1 MFWAIG
7 NLLIAQDCPGWQE
20 LTLKA
25 SVRRGPRK
33 HQHAVPCFSPGGG
46 GGSLHALV
54 VNTGNWDVFMRC
66 TTGLEIQKK
75 NSEPVQT
82 FCVSKETQVRRLM
95 VDVLD
100 IDNEK

>member
-7 NLLIAQDCPGWQE
+7 NLLIVQDCPGLQE

-54 VNTGNWDVFMRC
+54 VNSDLFMRC
-66 TTGLEIQKK
+66 TTELQIQ
-75 NSEPVQT
+75 NIFFSELVQS
-82 FCVSKETQVRRLM
+82 FCISKEAH
-95 VDVLD
+95 
-100 IDNEK
+100 EGCA